1 MAISLLYRCIIYC
14 PVNATTITEN
24 KMAKENIIVW
34 QKWVDPFGG
43 DDVIENNMLASFL
56 QDLDEEPFLEEDYE
70 QEEHEEDSMES
81 HSISSKK
88 SLPIRVM
95 ATPMGIIPV
104 TENTA
109 SGKIFN
115 FWIGHTN
122 FNISKRVSDIIEE
135 TEGVETLDVFTRYRF
150 RIAVGKAFSDSEV
163 MRDINVQLYK
173 VLDNA

>member
-1 MAISLLYRCIIYC
+1 M
-14 PVNATTITEN
+14 T
-24 KMAKENIIVW
+24 KENIIVW
-34 QKWVDPFGG
+34 QKWADPFGG
-43 DDVIENNMLASFL
+43 DDVIENNILASFL
-56 QDLDEEPFLEEDYE
+56 QDLEEEGTFLEDDEYYGEEYE
-70 QEEHEEDSMES
+70 EEQPMES
-81 HSISSKK
+81 QMISGKK

-115 FWIGHTN
+115 FWVGHTN
-122 FNISKRVSDIIEE
+122 FNISKRISDIIEE

-150 RIAVGKAFSDSEV
+150 RIGVGKAFSDSEV

>member
-1 MAISLLYRCIIYC
+1 
-14 PVNATTITEN
+14 
-24 KMAKENIIVW
+24 MAKENIIVW
-34 QKWVDPFGG
+34 QKWTDPFGG
-43 DDVIENNMLASFL
+43 DDVIENNILASFL
-56 QDLDEEPFLEEDYE
+56 QDLDEESLLEEDEYE
-70 QEEHEEDSMES
+70 GEEYEEDQPMES
-81 HSISSKK
+81 HMVSGKK

-150 RIAVGKAFSDSEV
+150 RIGVGKAFSDSEV

>member
-1 MAISLLYRCIIYC
+1 
-14 PVNATTITEN
+14 
-24 KMAKENIIVW
+24 MAKENIIVW

>member
-1 MAISLLYRCIIYC
+1 
-14 PVNATTITEN
+14 
-24 KMAKENIIVW
+24 MAKENIIVW
-34 QKWVDPFGG
+34 QKWTDPFGG

-56 QDLDEEPFLEEDYE
+56 QDLDDEPFLEEDYE
-70 QEEHEEDSMES
+70 QEEYEEEQPMDS
-81 HSISSKK
+81 HSVSSKK
-88 SLPIRVM
+88 SLPVRVM

-150 RIAVGKAFSDSEV
+150 RIAIGKAFSDSEV